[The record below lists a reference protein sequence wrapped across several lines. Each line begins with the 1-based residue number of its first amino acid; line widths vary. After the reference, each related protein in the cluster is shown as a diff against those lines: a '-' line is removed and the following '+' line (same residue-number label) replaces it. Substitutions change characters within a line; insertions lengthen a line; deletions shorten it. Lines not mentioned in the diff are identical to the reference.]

1 MAVKENYSIII
12 LTERGIRAKNILN
25 SDAGKGVN
33 ACKHQ
38 GIWTDWNCQKFT

>member
-1 MAVKENYSIII
+1 MAVKENYSIIII

-38 GIWTDWNCQKFT
+38 GI